1 MPFSST
7 AAQTG
12 GKKNESYPGQEREQ
26 RKAPPTAFALA
37 ARLGRYSPAEVGQVL
52 GLHGDVPQQD

>member
-1 MPFSST
+1 MPFSSA

-12 GKKNESYPGQEREQ
+12 GGNESYPGQEREQ